1 MMVKNAYFIL
11 VSICIA
17 SSVTAQLPQFP
28 FPFPFRPS
36 PGAPGFP
43 FPLPFQPS
51 PGTPGF
57 PFPLPFQPSPGGMP
71 GIPDMRKCWS
81 TFMDMPGCLAEIRQS
96 ITTGNFGS
104 IGPACCKAFLD
115 AEANCTHH
123 LPFNPFFP
131 PMVKEKCSRAAGPP
145 MTL

>member
-1 MMVKNAYFIL
+1 MVKNVYFIL

-17 SSVTAQLPQFP
+17 SSVNAQLPQVP
-28 FPFPFRPS
+28 F
-36 PGAPGFP
+36 
-43 FPLPFQPS
+43 PFQPS

-57 PFPLPFQPSPGGMP
+57 PFPLPFPFQPSPGGMP
-71 GIPDMRKCWS
+71 EIPDMRKCWS

-96 ITTGNFGS
+96 ITTGKFGS
-104 IGPACCKAFLD
+104 IGPACCKVFLD

-131 PMVKEKCSRAAGPP
+131 PMVKEQCSRAAGPP
-145 MTL
+145 TTL